1 MTGNIVATRYAK
13 ALFSLGREAGKGEL
27 DKYASSLDGLGAA
40 FSKSPS
46 LVEVFCSSMFT
57 QAEKRKVLTKLG
69 KSLSL
74 HKTVVN
80 FCLLLSERRRM
91 NAFPDIVSAF
101 QALLDAENGTIRG
114 KLLTAIDLDEAKR
127 TAYKAELEK
136 KAGTKLELEFGV
148 APEILG
154 GVVLKVGDKVLDASL
169 RAQLSILKD
178 SIKRG
183 E

>member
-13 ALFSLGREAGKGEL
+13 ALFSLGQKAGMGEL
-27 DKYASSLDGLGAA
+27 DKYASSLGYLGDAV
-40 FSKSPS
+40 SKSPA
-46 LVEVFCSSMFT
+46 LAEVFCSSMFT
-57 QAEKRKVLTKLG
+57 QNEKRKVLTKLG

-74 HKTVVN
+74 HKTVIN

-91 NAFPDIVSAF
+91 NVLSDIVSAF
-101 QALLDAENGTIRG
+101 QSLLDAEKGTIRG
-114 KLLTAIDLDEAKR
+114 KLLTAIDLDDAKR
-127 TAYKAELEK
+127 AAYLAELEK

-154 GVVLKVGDKVLDASL
+154 GVILKVGDKVLDASL

>member
-13 ALFSLGREAGKGEL
+13 ALFALGRKAGKGEL
-27 DKYASSLDGLGAA
+27 DKFASSLNGIGEAY
-40 FSKSPS
+40 SKSPA
-46 LVEVFCSSMFT
+46 LAEVFCSSVFT
-57 QAEKRKVLTKLG
+57 QDEKRKVLTKLS

-91 NAFPDIVSAF
+91 NVLPDIVTAF
-101 QALLDAENGTIRG
+101 QALLDVEKGTIRG
-114 KLLTAIDLDEAKR
+114 KLLTAIALDEAKR
-127 TAYKAELEK
+127 TAYQAELEK